1 MPEIREL
8 FTLAEYDRRLQ
19 AYRRKKWRRSAEFH
33 GWLQQDALMALGMD
47 QALELYRAS
56 GGRNAA
62 RFMTNTIEDVRDGL
76 DFLLYDNI
84 KLEGRF
90 DECAAPE
97 GAYHMDGAGK
107 DFPSYLLCLSNP
119 GLFAVWNGNAERLL
133 GLAGLLPV
141 SMKRGPIGIRYL
153 DLLEALNQ
161 VRAQS
166 GRRDFRE
173 IDELAY
179 QAAQRKSH
187 AASSTES
194 SSETPGGK
202 GP

>member
-1 MPEIREL
+1 M
-8 FTLAEYDRRLQ
+8 LAEDDRRLQ
-19 AYRRKKWRRSAEFH
+19 AYRHKKWRRSAEFN
-33 GWLQQDALMALGMD
+33 GWLRQDALTTLGMS

-56 GGRNAA
+56 GGRNTAQ
-62 RFMTNTIEDVRDGL
+62 FKTNAIEEVRDCL

-97 GAYHMDGAGK
+97 GAYRMAGTGK
-107 DFPSYLLCLSNP
+107 EFPSFLLCLSNP
-119 GLFAVWNGNAERLL
+119 GLFAVWNNNAERLL
-133 GLAGLLPV
+133 SRAGLLPAT
-141 SMKRGPIGIRYL
+141 MKRGPIGIRYL

-161 VRAQS
+161 VRSRS

-179 QAAQRKSH
+179 QAAQTISAQRKAH
-187 AASSTES
+187 DLA
-194 SSETPGGK
+194 
-202 GP
+202 

>member
-1 MPEIREL
+1 MQQVQEI
-8 FTLAEYDRRLQ
+8 FTLAQDDPRNLE
-19 AYRRKKWRRSAEFH
+19 YRRKKWSRSAEFQQ
-33 GWLQQDALMALGMD
+33 WLQQESLLTLSME

-56 GGRNAA
+56 GGRDSAG
-62 RFMTNTIEDVRDGL
+62 FKTNTIEDIRDGL

-97 GAYHMDGAGK
+97 GAYRMAGAGRE
-107 DFPSYLLCLSNP
+107 FPSYLLCLSNP
-119 GLFAVWNGNAERLL
+119 GLFAVWNANAEGLL
-133 GLAGLLPV
+133 KQAGLFPASIKHGPV
-141 SMKRGPIGIRYL
+141 GIRYL
-153 DLLEALNQ
+153 DLLESLNG

-179 QAAQRKSH
+179 QAARKK
-187 AASSTES
+187 T
-194 SSETPGGK
+194 
-202 GP
+202 

>member
-1 MPEIREL
+1 MPELQEL
-8 FTLAEYDRRLQ
+8 FTLAEDDQRLQ
-19 AYRRKKWRRSAEFH
+19 AYRRKKWRRSAQFR
-33 GWLQQDALMALGMD
+33 GWLEQEALAGLDMG

-56 GGRNAA
+56 GGRDTAHFKTNA
-62 RFMTNTIEDVRDGL
+62 IEEIRDGL

-97 GAYHMDGAGK
+97 GAYRMAGAGK
-107 DFPSYLLCLSNP
+107 EFPSYLLCLSNP

-133 GLAGLLPV
+133 RRAGLLPDR
-141 SMKRGPIGIRYL
+141 MKRGPIGIRYL
-153 DLLEALNQ
+153 DILEALNQ
-161 VRAQS
+161 VRARS

-179 QAAQRKSH
+179 QAAQRKQS
-187 AASSTES
+187 
-194 SSETPGGK
+194 
-202 GP
+202 

>member
-1 MPEIREL
+1 MREFREL
-8 FTLAEYDRRLQ
+8 FTLAEDDRRLQ
-19 AYRRKKWRRSAEFH
+19 AYRRKKWQRSAEFN
-33 GWLQQDALMALGMD
+33 GWLQQDALTTLGMS

-56 GGRNAA
+56 GGRNTAQ
-62 RFMTNTIEDVRDGL
+62 FKTNAIEEVRDCL

-97 GAYHMDGAGK
+97 GAYRMAGAGK
-107 DFPSYLLCLSNP
+107 EFPSYLLCLSNP
-119 GLFAVWNGNAERLL
+119 GLFGVWNNNAERLL
-133 GLAGLLPV
+133 SRAGLLPV
-141 SMKRGPIGIRYL
+141 TMKRGPIGIRYL

-161 VRAQS
+161 VRSRS

-179 QAAQRKSH
+179 QAAKTISPQ
-187 AASSTES
+187 
-194 SSETPGGK
+194 GK
-202 GP
+202 AHELA